1 VLAWLSRDIGAL
13 SLEEA
18 HFRLSGLPAWAA
30 GFKDRGTLREGMAA
44 DVVVYDLNKLNAL
57 PEEILHDV
65 PANEW
70 RRVQRC
76 EGYRWIMVNG
86 QPIFE
91 ENKCTGAT
99 PGKLL
104 RNGQAAA

>member
-1 VLAWLSRDIGAL
+1 LT
-13 SLEEA
+13 
-18 HFRLSGLPAWAA
+18 AWAA

-44 DVVVYDLNKLNAL
+44 DVVVYDLNRLKVM
-57 PEEILHDV
+57 PEEILYDI

-70 RRVQRC
+70 RRVQKC

-91 ENKCTGAT
+91 EGNCTGAT

-104 RNGQAAA
+104 RNGRAVA